1 MNIDNLVFFDKNG
14 ESYNFGRAS
23 SGNWEGADYFLP
35 ISLELYDCSNIFIL
49 ENTNGVYTFPKME
62 SGSRF
67 EVKWKT
73 ANNNTNLFLFNVLV
87 EGTGT
92 DAYNY
97 LEKQEYI
104 TINHS
109 DFNQAGTLSL
119 TYPLQLN
126 IAFTPSDEIAY
137 ARVLQIYYKTATDST
152 LVLELTVYGEGEGED
167 ERLRI
172 WLANFGIKFN
182 RQDALLLKDY
192 DLKEALADYKELNAI
207 RKLILVNR
215 DQIYPYIGTYKGL
228 LNILSLMGYRDV
240 LRVKEYWRDI
250 DPNSPYRNKFAM
262 VDFTDLLDSTEDT
275 TFDLV
280 DQNNQI
286 KTGGKFEKTE
296 FLALA
301 YQFSKAGDTY
311 DDDGL
316 PNVITTTDFTVNEI
330 FFKLHGVVVKLK
342 DEIIPINV
350 VIKDIIGEFI
360 YFEKFNI
367 RYWIDETTIESFS
380 LSDEYRINIVEPAD
394 YVSSFNHTFDT
405 PVISKK
411 IKLSSPLNSAISV
424 GHYIRP
430 DVGSSYAQLKFQ
442 FVGKSKID
450 GLPILKVLNTTT
462 NTDLI
467 LDNFQYQM
475 TISGAVSELD
485 NVPHDGINFAL
496 NDIDNTRT
504 DTGLDATG
512 SFNQPWLGFG
522 GANGMTASLIFESE
536 QNIVDTIQNTNS
548 NYLKIRDLKPLYRK
562 AGGISIF
569 PETSFNLG
577 LIDPY
582 DDGQFYS
589 IDKKDTLIQT
599 ISDYYS
605 TLKSFIFEYPNS
617 ASPLDQGDDTSD
629 KIGCPI
635 VLEAYVPDL
644 TLQQLDGIQFIDF
657 ITVAATTSSS
667 TNTIGTGLKYFSC
680 ATIQPFVVGD
690 YIKVYQSAYYNN
702 YMIGRIT
709 EINPPSMSGNTIVID
724 VYSYNGEGTLTGWT
738 VQLIDR
744 HFTIN
749 NLKYK
754 NVYEIEWI
762 ITGPQNY
769 RFEWRTS
776 TLGTNK
782 IPHILP
788 HTGEYAIEIR
798 AYDMSGAVS
807 NQFRKITVSPD
818 QPVIQ
823 VFTKIPD
830 KFRYDFKNLDNVTIG
845 DLADSPLYY
854 PYLNVIN
861 SEISSISNHYLDWNT
876 YSNYYGV
883 GNYILG
889 SRFANHNDIKLSI
902 TENSLIPYSQSTETI
917 KNSWGTGS
925 ANGQAT
931 ISNYLTASLGD
942 LYYVNFSN
950 FGLTADQ
957 LDGFYITLRG
967 EDYQYNLNSN
977 LVAIQFGG
985 FDEINLTTLSNPTIE
1000 EVLDYLQNTSEPGL
1014 SNYSYQVIETQV
1026 GPSALPISRIKATAT
1041 YQDPQNHSIIK
1052 LISIVTGLDSSL
1064 NKWTP
1069 SSANLTISSTDP
1081 LIYGPSS
1088 LPQTVYGPSSVPV
1101 PAITDGEYTLTD
1113 FGGSETL
1120 YGNTYLAVGDRL
1132 RIQNDNG
1139 DYIEGTITQMTVG
1152 ETVIIIDQA
1161 HGAGI
1166 LSDFNLFLIDTVYTF
1181 NKPVSVFNQT
1191 ELDKI
1196 QQNLLQ
1202 TNLRIDEDLLFLD
1215 CPFDD
1220 CLQTLNPYTPAAA
1233 SNINYWI
1240 DKGFVKY
1247 DNSEIGPS
1255 SIPASQTGY
1264 LPSNY
1269 DENSFNLSNIK
1280 LTYGSLIVPL
1290 HHPIFI
1296 TIANLVSNIETVWTL
1311 KLNDEL
1317 IVKVIST
1324 SYFIWRFTKPGTYTL
1339 DIDSVDTRGNHSIS
1353 TSSIIISTLVTPN
1366 EYKNYIE
1373 KQLNIRKYKIEHS

>member
-1 MNIDNLVFFDKNG
+1 M
-14 ESYNFGRAS
+14 S
-23 SGNWEGADYFLP
+23 S
-35 ISLELYDCSNIFIL
+35 S
-49 ENTNGVYTFPKME
+49 
-62 SGSRF
+62 
-67 EVKWKT
+67 
-73 ANNNTNLFLFNVLV
+73 
-87 EGTGT
+87 
-92 DAYNY
+92 
-97 LEKQEYI
+97 
-104 TINHS
+104 
-109 DFNQAGTLSL
+109 
-119 TYPLQLN
+119 
-126 IAFTPSDEIAY
+126 
-137 ARVLQIYYKTATDST
+137 
-152 LVLELTVYGEGEGED
+152 
-167 ERLRI
+167 
-172 WLANFGIKFN
+172 
-182 RQDALLLKDY
+182 
-192 DLKEALADYKELNAI
+192 
-207 RKLILVNR
+207 
-215 DQIYPYIGTYKGL
+215 
-228 LNILSLMGYRDV
+228 
-240 LRVKEYWRDI
+240 
-250 DPNSPYRNKFAM
+250 
-262 VDFTDLLDSTEDT
+262 
-275 TFDLV
+275 
-280 DQNNQI
+280 
-286 KTGGKFEKTE
+286 
-296 FLALA
+296 
-301 YQFSKAGDTY
+301 
-311 DDDGL
+311 
-316 PNVITTTDFTVNEI
+316 
-330 FFKLHGVVVKLK
+330 
-342 DEIIPINV
+342 
-350 VIKDIIGEFI
+350 
-360 YFEKFNI
+360 
-367 RYWIDETTIESFS
+367 
-380 LSDEYRINIVEPAD
+380 
-394 YVSSFNHTFDT
+394 
-405 PVISKK
+405 
-411 IKLSSPLNSAISV
+411 LNSAISV
-424 GHYIRP
+424 GQYIQP
-430 DVGSSYAQLKFQ
+430 EAGSQYGLLKFQ

-450 GLPILKVLNTTT
+450 GLPILKVLDNTT

-467 LDNFQYQM
+467 LDNFQYHM
-475 TISGAVSELD
+475 TISGAVSALD

-496 NDIDNTRT
+496 SDISNTRT
-504 DTGLDATG
+504 DTGLAATG
-512 SFNQPWLGFG
+512 SFDQPWLGFG
-522 GANGMTASLIFESE
+522 GANGMTATLIFESE
-536 QNIVDTIQNTNS
+536 QNMVDAIDSTNS
-548 NYLKIRDLKPLYRK
+548 NYLKIRDIKSLYRK
-562 AGGISIF
+562 ANGVSIF

-577 LIDPY
+577 LTDPY
-582 DDGQFYS
+582 DDSQYYS
-589 IDKKDTLIQT
+589 VDKKDTLIQA

-605 TLKSFIFEYPNS
+605 TIKSFIFEYPEGL
-617 ASPLDQGDDTSD
+617 SPLDQGDDTSD

-680 ATIQPFVVGD
+680 ATIQPFAVGD
-690 YIKVYQSAYYNN
+690 YIKVYQSTYYSN

-709 EINPPSMSGNTIVID
+709 EINPPSMSGNTIIID

-738 VQLIDR
+738 VQLIDS
-744 HFTIN
+744 HFTIA

-776 TLGTNK
+776 TRGTNK

-788 HTGEYAIEIR
+788 HTGEYTIEVR
-798 AYDMSGAVS
+798 AHDMSGAAS
-807 NQFRKITVSPD
+807 IKFKKIIVSPD
-818 QPVIQ
+818 QPIIQ

-830 KFRYDFKNLDNVTIG
+830 KVIYDFKNLHNITIG

-854 PYLNVIN
+854 PYANVIN
-861 SEISSISNHYLDWNT
+861 SGQSLISNHYLDWNT

-883 GNYILG
+883 G
-889 SRFANHNDIKLSI
+889 SNHNDIKLSSEPDYFGRDFFRRDFF
-902 TENSLIPYSQSTETI
+902 TQGFFTQALLIPYSQSTDVI
-917 KNSWGTGS
+917 KNNWGTGS

-942 LYYVNFSN
+942 LYHINFSN

-977 LVAIQFGG
+977 LVAIKFGG
-985 FDEINLTTLSNPTIE
+985 FDEINLTTLANPTIE
-1000 EVLDYLQNTSEPGL
+1000 EVLNYLQNTSEPGL
-1014 SNYSYQVIETQV
+1014 SNYSYQIIETQV
-1026 GPSALPISRIKATAT
+1026 GPSALPLIRIKATAN

-1052 LISIVTGLDSSL
+1052 LISIVTGLDSNL
-1064 NKWTP
+1064 DKWTP

-1120 YGNTYLAVGDRL
+1120 YGNTYLAIGDRL

-1152 ETVIIIDQA
+1152 QTVIIVDEA

-1191 ELDKI
+1191 EIDKI

-1202 TNLRIDEDLLFLD
+1202 IKLRIDEDLLFLD
-1215 CPFDD
+1215 CPFND

>member
-14 ESYNFGRAS
+14 ESYNFGRSS

-62 SGSRF
+62 SGSSF

-73 ANNNTNLFLFNVLV
+73 ANNRTNLFLFNVLV

-92 DAYNY
+92 TAYNY

-109 DFNQAGTLSL
+109 DFGQAGTLAL

-137 ARVLQIYYKTATDST
+137 ARVLQIYYKTTIDST
-152 LVLELTVYGEGEGED
+152 LVLELTFYGEGEGED

-192 DLKEALADYKELNAI
+192 DLKEALADYKELNAV

-250 DPNSPYRNKFAM
+250 DPTSSYYNKFAM

-296 FLALA
+296 FLALT

-394 YVSSFNHTFDT
+394 YVSSYNYT
-405 PVISKK
+405 
-411 IKLSSPLNSAISV
+411 
-424 GHYIRP
+424 
-430 DVGSSYAQLKFQ
+430 
-442 FVGKSKID
+442 
-450 GLPILKVLNTTT
+450 
-462 NTDLI
+462 
-467 LDNFQYQM
+467 
-475 TISGAVSELD
+475 
-485 NVPHDGINFAL
+485 
-496 NDIDNTRT
+496 
-504 DTGLDATG
+504 LDANNT
-512 SFNQPWLGFG
+512 
-522 GANGMTASLIFESE
+522 
-536 QNIVDTIQNTNS
+536 IVDTIQNANS
-548 NYLKIRDLKPLYRK
+548 NYLKIRDLKSLYRK

-589 IDKKDTLIQT
+589 IDKKDTLIQA

-605 TLKSFIFEYPNS
+605 TFKSFIFEYPNS
-617 ASPLDQGDDTSD
+617 VSPLDQGDDTSD

-635 VLEAYVPDL
+635 VIEAYVPDL

-667 TNTIGTGLKYFSC
+667 TNTINTGLKYFSC
-680 ATIQPFVVGD
+680 ATIQPFKVGD
-690 YIKVYQSAYYNN
+690 YIKVYQSVYYNN

-818 QPVIQ
+818 QPIIQ

-854 PYLNVIN
+854 PYANVIN

-883 GNYILG
+883 G
-889 SRFANHNDIKLSI
+889 ANHTDIQLSI
-902 TENSLIPYSQSTETI
+902 TENSLIQYSQSTETI

-942 LYYVNFSN
+942 LYHVNFSN

-977 LVAIQFGG
+977 LVAIKFGG
-985 FDEINLTTLSNPTIE
+985 FDEIDLTTLANPTIE
-1000 EVLDYLQNTSEPGL
+1000 EVLDYLQNTSDAGL
-1014 SNYSYQVIETQV
+1014 SNYSYQIIETQV
-1026 GPSALPISRIKATAT
+1026 GPSALPLSRIKATAT

-1052 LISIVTGLDSSL
+1052 LISSVSGLDSSL

-1069 SSANLTISSTDP
+1069 SSANLTISSTNP

-1152 ETVIIIDQA
+1152 QTVIIIDEA

-1191 ELDKI
+1191 EINKI

-1311 KLNDEL
+1311 KLNGQL
-1317 IVKVIST
+1317 IANVIST

-1353 TSSIIISTLVTPN
+1353 TSSIIISTLVTPS

>member
-1 MNIDNLVFFDKNG
+1 MNINNLVFFDKNG
-14 ESYNFGRAS
+14 ESYNFGQAS

-62 SGSRF
+62 TGSSF

-87 EGTGT
+87 QGTGSA
-92 DAYNY
+92 AYNY
-97 LEKQEYI
+97 LDKQEYI

-109 DFNQAGTLSL
+109 DFGQTGTLAL

-137 ARVLQIYYKTATDST
+137 ARVLQIYYKTTTTST
-152 LVLELTVYGEGEGED
+152 LVLELTFYGEGEGED

-240 LRVKEYWRDI
+240 LRVKEYWKDI
-250 DPNSPYRNKFAM
+250 DTRSPYYTKFAM
-262 VDFTDLLDSTEDT
+262 VDITDLLNITEDDT
-275 TFDLV
+275 LDLV

-330 FFKLHGVVVKLK
+330 FFKLYGVVVKLK

-380 LSDEYRINIVEPAD
+380 LSDEYQINIIEPPD
-394 YVSSFNHTFDT
+394 YVSSFNHTF
-405 PVISKK
+405 
-411 IKLSSPLNSAISV
+411 SA
-424 GHYIRP
+424 
-430 DVGSSYAQLKFQ
+430 
-442 FVGKSKID
+442 
-450 GLPILKVLNTTT
+450 N
-462 NTDLI
+462 NLI
-467 LDNFQYQM
+467 
-475 TISGAVSELD
+475 
-485 NVPHDGINFAL
+485 
-496 NDIDNTRT
+496 
-504 DTGLDATG
+504 
-512 SFNQPWLGFG
+512 SFNGVSVSS
-522 GANGMTASLIFESE
+522 NNT
-536 QNIVDTIQNTNS
+536 VDTIQNANS
-548 NYLKIRDLKPLYRK
+548 NYLKIRDIKSLYRK
-562 AGGISIF
+562 ANGVSIF

-577 LIDPY
+577 LTDPY
-582 DDGQFYS
+582 DDSQYYS
-589 IDKKDTLIQT
+589 VDKKDTLIQA

-605 TLKSFIFEYPNS
+605 TIKSFIFEYPNS
-617 ASPLDQGDDTSD
+617 VSPLDQGDDTSD

-644 TLQQLDGIQFIDF
+644 TLQQLDGIRFIDF

-680 ATIQPFVVGD
+680 ATIQPFAVGD
-690 YIKVYQSAYYNN
+690 YIKVYQTADYTN

-709 EINPPSMSGNTIVID
+709 EINPPSMSGNTILID

-744 HFTIN
+744 HFTIG

-776 TLGTNK
+776 TIGTNK

-788 HTGEYAIEIR
+788 HTGEYTIEVR
-798 AYDMSGAVS
+798 AHDMSGAVS
-807 NQFRKITVSPD
+807 IKFKKLTVSPD
-818 QPVIQ
+818 QPLIQ

-830 KFRYDFKNLDNVTIG
+830 KFRYDFKNLHNITIG

-854 PYLNVIN
+854 PYANVIN
-861 SEISSISNHYLDWNT
+861 ADLSSISNHYLDWNT

-883 GNYILG
+883 G
-889 SRFANHNDIKLSI
+889 ANHNDIKLSS
-902 TENSLIPYSQSTETI
+902 TGNSLIPYSQSTDTI
-917 KNSWGTGS
+917 KNNWGTGS

-931 ISNYLTASLGD
+931 ISNYLTVSLGD
-942 LYYVNFSN
+942 LYHVNFSN

-977 LVAIQFGG
+977 LVAIKFGG
-985 FDEINLTTLSNPTIE
+985 FDEIDLTALANPTID
-1000 EVLDYLQNTSEPGL
+1000 EVLNYLQNTSAPGL
-1014 SNYSYQVIETQV
+1014 SNYSYQVIETTF
-1026 GPSALPISRIKATAT
+1026 GPSALPLSRIKATAN

-1081 LIYGPSS
+1081 LVYGPSS

-1152 ETVIIIDQA
+1152 QTVIIIDEA

-1181 NKPVSVFNQT
+1181 NKPASVFNQT
-1191 ELDKI
+1191 ELNKI
-1196 QQNLLQ
+1196 QQNLSQIKLQ
-1202 TNLRIDEDLLFLD
+1202 IDEDLLFLD

-1247 DNSEIGPS
+1247 DNSETSPS

-1311 KLNDEL
+1311 NLNGKL

-1353 TSSIIISTLVTPN
+1353 TSSIIVSTLVTPS

>member
-14 ESYNFGRAS
+14 ESYNFGQAS

-73 ANNNTNLFLFNVLV
+73 ANNKTNLFLFNVLV

-92 DAYNY
+92 AAYNY

-109 DFNQAGTLSL
+109 DFDQAGTLAL

-137 ARVLQIYYKTATDST
+137 ARVLQIYYKTTTDST

-192 DLKEALADYKELNAI
+192 DLKEALADYKELNAV

-250 DPNSPYRNKFAM
+250 DPTSSYYNKFAM

-275 TFDLV
+275 TLDLV

-296 FLALA
+296 FLALT

-380 LSDEYRINIVEPAD
+380 LSDEYQINIVEPAD
-394 YVSSFNHTFDT
+394 YVSSYNYT
-405 PVISKK
+405 
-411 IKLSSPLNSAISV
+411 L
-424 GHYIRP
+424 
-430 DVGSSYAQLKFQ
+430 DVN
-442 FVGKSKID
+442 
-450 GLPILKVLNTTT
+450 NT
-462 NTDLI
+462 
-467 LDNFQYQM
+467 
-475 TISGAVSELD
+475 
-485 NVPHDGINFAL
+485 
-496 NDIDNTRT
+496 
-504 DTGLDATG
+504 
-512 SFNQPWLGFG
+512 
-522 GANGMTASLIFESE
+522 
-536 QNIVDTIQNTNS
+536 IVDTIQNANS
-548 NYLKIRDLKPLYRK
+548 NYLKIRDLKSLYRK

-589 IDKKDTLIQT
+589 IDKKDTLIQA

-617 ASPLDQGDDTSD
+617 VSPLDQGDDTSD

-680 ATIQPFVVGD
+680 ATIQPFKVGD
-690 YIKVYQSAYYNN
+690 SIKVYQSADYNN

-724 VYSYNGEGTLTGWT
+724 VNSYNGEGTLTGWT

-769 RFEWRTS
+769 RFEWRTG
-776 TLGTNK
+776 TLGTSK

-818 QPVIQ
+818 QPIIQ

-854 PYLNVIN
+854 PYANVIN

-883 GNYILG
+883 G
-889 SRFANHNDIKLSI
+889 ANNTGVGASHTDIQLSI
-902 TENSLIPYSQSTETI
+902 TENSLIPYFESTKTI

-942 LYYVNFSN
+942 LYHVNFSN

-977 LVAIQFGG
+977 LVAIKFGG
-985 FDEINLTTLSNPTIE
+985 FDEIDLTTLANPTIE
-1000 EVLDYLQNTSEPGL
+1000 EVLDYLQNTSEAGL
-1014 SNYSYQVIETQV
+1014 SNYSYQIIETQV
-1026 GPSALPISRIKATAT
+1026 GPSALPLSRIKATAT

-1052 LISIVTGLDSSL
+1052 LISSVSGLDSSL

-1069 SSANLTISSTDP
+1069 SSANLTISSTNP

-1152 ETVIIIDQA
+1152 QTIIIIDEA
-1161 HGAGI
+1161 HGAGT

-1191 ELDKI
+1191 EINKI

-1311 KLNDEL
+1311 KLNDDL

>member
-14 ESYNFGRAS
+14 ESYNFSRAS

-73 ANNNTNLFLFNVLV
+73 TNNKTNLFLFNVLV

-109 DFNQAGTLSL
+109 DFDQAGTLSL

-137 ARVLQIYYKTATDST
+137 ARVLQIYYKTATTST

-192 DLKEALADYKELNAI
+192 DLKEALVDYKELNAI

-228 LNILSLMGYRDV
+228 LNILNIMGYRDV

-250 DPNSPYRNKFAM
+250 DTNSPYYNKFAM
-262 VDFTDLLDSTEDT
+262 VDFTDLLNITEDT
-275 TFDLV
+275 TLDLV

-301 YQFSKAGDTY
+301 YQFSKAGDKY

-380 LSDEYRINIVEPAD
+380 LSDEYKINIVEPAN
-394 YVSSFNHTFDT
+394 YISSYNHT
-405 PVISKK
+405 
-411 IKLSSPLNSAISV
+411 LN
-424 GHYIRP
+424 
-430 DVGSSYAQLKFQ
+430 
-442 FVGKSKID
+442 
-450 GLPILKVLNTTT
+450 LN
-462 NTDLI
+462 N
-467 LDNFQYQM
+467 
-475 TISGAVSELD
+475 
-485 NVPHDGINFAL
+485 
-496 NDIDNTRT
+496 
-504 DTGLDATG
+504 
-512 SFNQPWLGFG
+512 
-522 GANGMTASLIFESE
+522 
-536 QNIVDTIQNTNS
+536 NIVDTIQNANS
-548 NYLKIRDLKPLYRK
+548 NYLKIRDLKSLYRK
-562 AGGISIF
+562 ANGISIF

-582 DDGQFYS
+582 EDSQYYS
-589 IDKKDTLIQT
+589 VYKKDALIQT

-617 ASPLDQGDDTSD
+617 VSPLDQGDDTSD

-657 ITVAATTSSS
+657 ITVAATTSST

-680 ATIQPFVVGD
+680 ATIQPFSIGD
-690 YIKVYQSAYYNN
+690 YVKIYQSVYYNN
-702 YMIGRIT
+702 YFIGRIT
-709 EINPPSMSGNTIVID
+709 QINPPSLSGDTIEVD
-724 VYSYNGEGTLTGWT
+724 VYSYNGEGTSTGWT
-738 VQLIDR
+738 VQLIDN
-744 HFTIN
+744 HFTIS

-769 RFEWRTS
+769 RFEWRTF
-776 TLGTNK
+776 TLGASK

-788 HTGEYAIEIR
+788 HTGEYTIEVR
-798 AYDMSGAVS
+798 AHDMSGAVS
-807 NQFRKITVSPD
+807 NQFRKITVVADRPI
-818 QPVIQ
+818 IQ

-830 KFRYDFKNLDNVTIG
+830 KFRYDFKNLHNVTIG

-854 PYLNVIN
+854 PYANVIN

-883 GNYILG
+883 GG
-889 SRFANHNDIKLSI
+889 NHTDIKLSS
-902 TENSLIPYSQSTETI
+902 TGNSLIPYSQSAEII

-931 ISNYLTASLGD
+931 ISNYLTARLGD
-942 LYYVNFSN
+942 LYHANFSN
-950 FGLTADQ
+950 FGMTADQ

-985 FDEINLTTLSNPTIE
+985 FDEINLTSLTNPTIE
-1000 EVLDYLQNTSEPGL
+1000 EVLNYLQNTSEPGL
-1014 SNYSYQVIETQV
+1014 SNYSYQVIETIV
-1026 GPSALPISRIKATAT
+1026 GPSALPLTRIKATAN

-1052 LISIVTGLDSSL
+1052 LISIVTGLDSGL

-1152 ETVIIIDQA
+1152 QTVIIIDQA

-1191 ELDKI
+1191 EINKI

-1215 CPFDD
+1215 CPFED

-1247 DNSEIGPS
+1247 DNSETSPS

-1290 HHPIFI
+1290 HQPIFI

-1311 KLNDEL
+1311 KLNNEL
-1317 IVKVIST
+1317 IATVIST

-1339 DIDSVDTRGNHSIS
+1339 DIDSVDTRGNHSVS
-1353 TSSIIISTLVTPN
+1353 TSSIIVSTLVTPN

>member
-14 ESYNFGRAS
+14 ESYNFGQAS

-62 SGSRF
+62 SGSSF

-73 ANNNTNLFLFNVLV
+73 ANNKTNLFLFNVLV

-92 DAYNY
+92 TSYNY

-109 DFNQAGTLSL
+109 DFDQAGTLAL

-137 ARVLQIYYKTATDST
+137 ARVLQIYYKTTTDST

-192 DLKEALADYKELNAI
+192 DLKESLADYKELNAV

-240 LRVKEYWRDI
+240 LRVKEYWKDI
-250 DPNSPYRNKFAM
+250 DPTSSYYNKFAM

-275 TFDLV
+275 TLDLV

-296 FLALA
+296 FLALT

-394 YVSSFNHTFDT
+394 YVSSYNYT
-405 PVISKK
+405 
-411 IKLSSPLNSAISV
+411 
-424 GHYIRP
+424 
-430 DVGSSYAQLKFQ
+430 
-442 FVGKSKID
+442 
-450 GLPILKVLNTTT
+450 
-462 NTDLI
+462 
-467 LDNFQYQM
+467 
-475 TISGAVSELD
+475 
-485 NVPHDGINFAL
+485 
-496 NDIDNTRT
+496 
-504 DTGLDATG
+504 LDANNT
-512 SFNQPWLGFG
+512 
-522 GANGMTASLIFESE
+522 
-536 QNIVDTIQNTNS
+536 IVDTIQNANS

-589 IDKKDTLIQT
+589 VDKKDTLIQA

-605 TLKSFIFEYPNS
+605 TFKSFIFEYPNS
-617 ASPLDQGDDTSD
+617 VSPLDQGDDTSD

-667 TNTIGTGLKYFSC
+667 TNTVGTGLKYFSC

-807 NQFRKITVSPD
+807 NQFIKITVSPD
-818 QPVIQ
+818 QPIIQ

-883 GNYILG
+883 G
-889 SRFANHNDIKLSI
+889 ANHTDIQLSI
-902 TENSLIPYSQSTETI
+902 TENSLIPYSQSTKTI

-942 LYYVNFSN
+942 LYHVNFSN

-977 LVAIQFGG
+977 LVAIKFGG
-985 FDEINLTTLSNPTIE
+985 FDEIDLTTLANPTIE
-1000 EVLDYLQNTSEPGL
+1000 EVLDYLKNTSEAGL
-1014 SNYSYQVIETQV
+1014 STYSYQIIETQV
-1026 GPSALPISRIKATAT
+1026 GPSALPLSRIKATAT

-1132 RIQNDNG
+1132 RIQNQNG
-1139 DYIEGTITQMTVG
+1139 DYIEGTITEMTVG
-1152 ETVIIIDQA
+1152 QTVIIIDEA

-1311 KLNDEL
+1311 KLNNEL

-1339 DIDSVDTRGNHSIS
+1339 DLDSVDTRGNHSIS

-1366 EYKNYIE
+1366 EYKKYIE

>member
-1 MNIDNLVFFDKNG
+1 
-14 ESYNFGRAS
+14 
-23 SGNWEGADYFLP
+23 
-35 ISLELYDCSNIFIL
+35 
-49 ENTNGVYTFPKME
+49 ME
-62 SGSRF
+62 SGSSF

-73 ANNNTNLFLFNVLV
+73 ANNKTNLFLFNVLV
-87 EGTGT
+87 QGTGT
-92 DAYNY
+92 TAYNY
-97 LEKQEYI
+97 LDKQEYL

-109 DFNQAGTLSL
+109 DFGQTGTLAL

-137 ARVLQIYYKTATDST
+137 ARVLQIYYKTTTDST
-152 LVLELTVYGEGEGED
+152 LVLELTFYGEGEGED

-192 DLKEALADYKELNAI
+192 DLKEGLVDYKELNAI

-240 LRVKEYWRDI
+240 LRVKEYWKDI
-250 DPNSPYRNKFAM
+250 DTRSPYYNKFAM
-262 VDFTDLLDSTEDT
+262 VDITDLLNITEDDAL
-275 TFDLV
+275 DLV
-280 DQNNQI
+280 DTNNQI

-330 FFKLHGVVVKLK
+330 FFKLYGVVVKLK

-380 LSDEYRINIVEPAD
+380 LSDEYQINIIEPPD
-394 YVSSFNHTFDT
+394 YISSFNHTLD
-405 PVISKK
+405 P
-411 IKLSSPLNSAISV
+411 
-424 GHYIRP
+424 R
-430 DVGSSYAQLKFQ
+430 
-442 FVGKSKID
+442 
-450 GLPILKVLNTTT
+450 T
-462 NTDLI
+462 N
-467 LDNFQYQM
+467 
-475 TISGAVSELD
+475 
-485 NVPHDGINFAL
+485 NV
-496 NDIDNTRT
+496 
-504 DTGLDATG
+504 
-512 SFNQPWLGFG
+512 
-522 GANGMTASLIFESE
+522 
-536 QNIVDTIQNTNS
+536 VDTIDSTNS
-548 NYLKIRDLKPLYRK
+548 NYLKIRDIKSLYRK
-562 AGGISIF
+562 VNGISIF
-569 PETSFNLG
+569 PETTFNLG

-582 DDGQFYS
+582 DDSQYYS
-589 IDKKDTLIQT
+589 VDKKDALIQT

-605 TLKSFIFEYPNS
+605 TVKSFIFEYPEGLN
-617 ASPLDQGDDTSD
+617 PLDQGDDTSD

-657 ITVAATTSSS
+657 VTVAATTSSS
-667 TNTIGTGLKYFSC
+667 TNTVGTGLKYFSC
-680 ATIQPFVVGD
+680 ATIQPFKVGD

-702 YMIGRIT
+702 YMIGIIT

-724 VYSYNGEGTLTGWT
+724 VYSYNGEGTITGWT

-744 HFTIN
+744 HFTIG

-754 NVYEIEWI
+754 NVYELEWI

-776 TLGTNK
+776 TFGTNK

-788 HTGEYAIEIR
+788 HTGEYTIEVR
-798 AYDMSGAVS
+798 AHDMTGAS
-807 NQFRKITVSPD
+807 SIKFKKIIVSPD
-818 QPVIQ
+818 RPIIQ

-830 KFRYDFKNLDNVTIG
+830 KFIYDFKNLHNITLG

-854 PYLNVIN
+854 PYANVIN
-861 SEISSISNHYLDWNT
+861 SGQFLISNHYLDWNT

-883 GNYILG
+883 G
-889 SRFANHNDIKLSI
+889 ANHTDIKLSSESDYFGRDFRGRDFF
-902 TENSLIPYSQSTETI
+902 TQRLFTKDLLIPYSQSTGVI
-917 KNSWGTGS
+917 KNNWGTGS

-942 LYYVNFSN
+942 LYHINFSN

-977 LVAIQFGG
+977 LVAIKFGG
-985 FDEINLTTLSNPTIE
+985 FDEINLTTLANPTIE
-1000 EVLDYLQNTSEPGL
+1000 EVLNYLQNTSEAGL
-1014 SNYSYQVIETQV
+1014 SNYSYKIIETIV
-1026 GPSALPISRIKATAT
+1026 GPSALPLSRIKATAT

-1064 NKWTP
+1064 SKWTP

-1081 LIYGPSS
+1081 LVYGPSS

-1139 DYIEGTITQMTVG
+1139 DYIEGTITQMAVG
-1152 ETVIIIDQA
+1152 QTVIIIDEA

-1181 NKPVSVFNQT
+1181 NKPASVFNQT
-1191 ELDKI
+1191 EIDKI

-1215 CPFDD
+1215 CPFND

-1311 KLNDEL
+1311 NLNGQL

-1353 TSSIIISTLVTPN
+1353 TSSIIVSTLVSPN

>member
-1 MNIDNLVFFDKNG
+1 MNIDNLVFFDRNG
-14 ESYNFGRAS
+14 ESYNFSQTS

-62 SGSRF
+62 SGSSF

-73 ANNNTNLFLFNVLV
+73 ANNKTNLFLFNVLV

-92 DAYNY
+92 TAYNY
-97 LEKQEYI
+97 LDKQESL

-109 DFNQAGTLSL
+109 DFGQAGTLNL

-137 ARVLQIYYKTATDST
+137 ARVLQIYYKTTTTST

-192 DLKEALADYKELNAI
+192 DLKEAIVDYKELNSI

-240 LRVKEYWRDI
+240 LRVKEYWKDI
-250 DPNSPYRNKFAM
+250 DPNSPYYNKFAM
-262 VDFTDLLDSTEDT
+262 VDFTDLLNSTEDT
-275 TFDLV
+275 ILDLV

-296 FLALA
+296 FLALT

-316 PNVITTTDFTVNEI
+316 PNIITTTDFTVNEI

-380 LSDEYRINIVEPAD
+380 LSDEYQINIVEPA
-394 YVSSFNHTFDT
+394 N
-405 PVISKK
+405 
-411 IKLSSPLNSAISV
+411 
-424 GHYIRP
+424 YI
-430 DVGSSYAQLKFQ
+430 SSY
-442 FVGKSKID
+442 
-450 GLPILKVLNTTT
+450 NYT
-462 NTDLI
+462 
-467 LDNFQYQM
+467 
-475 TISGAVSELD
+475 
-485 NVPHDGINFAL
+485 
-496 NDIDNTRT
+496 
-504 DTGLDATG
+504 LDANNT
-512 SFNQPWLGFG
+512 
-522 GANGMTASLIFESE
+522 M
-536 QNIVDTIQNTNS
+536 VDTIQNENS

-562 AGGISIF
+562 ADGISIF

-582 DDGQFYS
+582 DDNQYYS
-589 IDKKDTLIQT
+589 VYKKDTLIQT

-617 ASPLDQGDDTSD
+617 VSPLDQGDDTSD

-657 ITVAATTSSS
+657 ITVAATTSST

-680 ATIQPFVVGD
+680 ATIQPFTVGD
-690 YIKVYQSAYYNN
+690 YVKIYQSVYYNN
-702 YMIGRIT
+702 YFIGRII
-709 EINPPSMSGNTIVID
+709 EINPPSWSGNTIVID
-724 VYSYNGEGTLTGWT
+724 VYSYNGEGTSTGWT

-744 HFTIN
+744 HFTIS

-769 RFEWRTS
+769 RFEWRTF
-776 TLGTNK
+776 TLGANK

-788 HTGEYAIEIR
+788 HTGEYTIEVR
-798 AYDMSGAVS
+798 AHDMSGAVS
-807 NQFRKITVSPD
+807 NQFRKITVVSD
-818 QPVIQ
+818 QPIIQ

-830 KFRYDFKNLDNVTIG
+830 KFRYDFKNLHNITIG

-854 PYLNVIN
+854 PYANVIN

-883 GNYILG
+883 GG
-889 SRFANHNDIKLSI
+889 NHNDIRLSS
-902 TENSLIPYSQSTETI
+902 TGNSLIPYSQSTEII

-942 LYYVNFSN
+942 LYHTNFSN
-950 FGLTADQ
+950 LGMTADQ
-957 LDGFYITLRG
+957 LDGFYIALRG

-985 FDEINLTTLSNPTIE
+985 FNEINLTALSNPTIE
-1000 EVLDYLQNTSEPGL
+1000 EVLDYLKNTSEPGL
-1014 SNYSYQVIETQV
+1014 SNYSYQIIETQI
-1026 GPSALPISRIKATAT
+1026 GPSAMPLSRIKATAK

-1069 SSANLTISSTDP
+1069 SSTNLTISSTDP

-1120 YGNTYLAVGDRL
+1120 YGNSYLSVGDRL
-1132 RIQNDNG
+1132 RIQNNNG

-1152 ETVIIIDQA
+1152 QTVIIIDQA
-1161 HGAGI
+1161 YGAGI

-1191 ELDKI
+1191 EINKI

-1215 CPFDD
+1215 CPFED

-1247 DNSEIGPS
+1247 DNSETSPS

-1290 HHPIFI
+1290 YQPIFI

-1311 KLNDEL
+1311 KLNNQL
-1317 IVKVIST
+1317 IASVIST

-1353 TSSIIISTLVTPN
+1353 TSSIIVSTLVTPN
-1366 EYKNYIE
+1366 EYRNYIE

>member
-14 ESYNFGRAS
+14 ESYNFGQTS

-62 SGSRF
+62 SGSSF

-73 ANNNTNLFLFNVLV
+73 ANNKTNLFLFNVLV
-87 EGTGT
+87 QGTGSA
-92 DAYNY
+92 AYNY
-97 LEKQEYI
+97 LDKQEYL

-109 DFNQAGTLSL
+109 DFGQTGTLAL

-137 ARVLQIYYKTATDST
+137 ARVLQIYYKTTTTST
-152 LVLELTVYGEGEGED
+152 LVLELTFYGEGEGED

-192 DLKEALADYKELNAI
+192 DLKEGLVDYKELNAI

-240 LRVKEYWRDI
+240 LRVKEYWKDI
-250 DPNSPYRNKFAM
+250 DTRSPYYTKFAM
-262 VDFTDLLDSTEDT
+262 VDITDLLNITEDDT
-275 TFDLV
+275 LDLV
-280 DQNNQI
+280 DTNNQI
-286 KTGGKFEKTE
+286 KTGSKFEKTE

-330 FFKLHGVVVKLK
+330 FFKLYGVVVKLK

-380 LSDEYRINIVEPAD
+380 LSDEYQINIIEPPD
-394 YVSSFNHTFDT
+394 YVSSFNHT
-405 PVISKK
+405 ISA
-411 IKLSSPLNSAISV
+411 N
-424 GHYIRP
+424 
-430 DVGSSYAQLKFQ
+430 
-442 FVGKSKID
+442 
-450 GLPILKVLNTTT
+450 N
-462 NTDLI
+462 LI
-467 LDNFQYQM
+467 
-475 TISGAVSELD
+475 
-485 NVPHDGINFAL
+485 
-496 NDIDNTRT
+496 
-504 DTGLDATG
+504 
-512 SFNQPWLGFG
+512 SFN
-522 GANGMTASLIFESE
+522 GAFVPSNNT
-536 QNIVDTIQNTNS
+536 VDTIQNANS
-548 NYLKIRDLKPLYRK
+548 NYLKIRDIKSLYRK
-562 AGGISIF
+562 ANGISIF

-577 LIDPY
+577 LTDPY
-582 DDGQFYS
+582 DESQYYS
-589 IDKKDTLIQT
+589 VDKKDTLIQA

-605 TLKSFIFEYPNS
+605 TIKSFIFEYPNS
-617 ASPLDQGDDTSD
+617 VSPLDQGDDTSD

-680 ATIQPFVVGD
+680 ATIQPFAVGD
-690 YIKVYQSAYYNN
+690 YIKVYQSANYTN

-709 EINPPSMSGNTIVID
+709 EINPPSMSGNTIIID

-744 HFTIN
+744 HFTIG

-776 TLGTNK
+776 TIGTNK

-788 HTGEYAIEIR
+788 HTGEYTIEVR
-798 AYDMSGAVS
+798 AHDMSGAVS
-807 NQFRKITVSPD
+807 IKFKKLTVSPD
-818 QPVIQ
+818 QPLIQ

-830 KFRYDFKNLDNVTIG
+830 KFRYDFKNLHNITIG

-854 PYLNVIN
+854 PYANVIN
-861 SEISSISNHYLDWNT
+861 AGLSSISNHYLDWNT

-883 GNYILG
+883 G
-889 SRFANHNDIKLSI
+889 SNHNDIKLSN
-902 TENSLIPYSQSTETI
+902 TKNSLIPYSQSTDTI
-917 KNSWGTGS
+917 KNNWGTGS

-931 ISNYLTASLGD
+931 ISNYLTVSLGD
-942 LYYVNFSN
+942 LYHVNFSN

-977 LVAIQFGG
+977 LVAIKFGG
-985 FDEINLTTLSNPTIE
+985 FDEINLTTLANPTIE
-1000 EVLDYLQNTSEPGL
+1000 ELLNYLQNTSEAGL
-1014 SNYSYQVIETQV
+1014 SNYSYKIIETIV
-1026 GPSALPISRIKATAT
+1026 GPSALPLSRIKATAN

-1081 LIYGPSS
+1081 LVYGPSS

-1152 ETVIIIDQA
+1152 QTVIIIDEA

-1181 NKPVSVFNQT
+1181 NKPASVFNQT
-1191 ELDKI
+1191 ELNKI
-1196 QQNLLQ
+1196 QQNLSQ
-1202 TNLRIDEDLLFLD
+1202 VKLRIDEDLLFLD
-1215 CPFDD
+1215 CPFAD

-1240 DKGFVKY
+1240 DKDFVKY
-1247 DNSEIGPS
+1247 DNSETSPS

-1311 KLNDEL
+1311 NLNGQL

-1353 TSSIIISTLVTPN
+1353 TSSIIVSTLVTPS

>member
-14 ESYNFGRAS
+14 ESYNFSQAS

-62 SGSRF
+62 SGSSF

-73 ANNNTNLFLFNVLV
+73 ANNKTNLFLFNVLI

-92 DAYNY
+92 AAYNY

-126 IAFTPSDEIAY
+126 IAFTPSDEISY
-137 ARVLQIYYKTATDST
+137 ARVLQIYYKTSTTST

-192 DLKEALADYKELNAI
+192 DLKESLADYKELNAV

-240 LRVKEYWRDI
+240 LRVKEYWKDI
-250 DPNSPYRNKFAM
+250 DPNSPYYNKFAM

-280 DQNNQI
+280 DKNNQI

-296 FLALA
+296 FLALT

-330 FFKLHGVVVKLK
+330 FFKLHGIVVKLK
-342 DEIIPINV
+342 DEILPINV

-367 RYWIDETTIESFS
+367 RYWIDETTVESFS

-394 YVSSFNHTFDT
+394 YVSSYNYT
-405 PVISKK
+405 
-411 IKLSSPLNSAISV
+411 
-424 GHYIRP
+424 
-430 DVGSSYAQLKFQ
+430 
-442 FVGKSKID
+442 
-450 GLPILKVLNTTT
+450 
-462 NTDLI
+462 
-467 LDNFQYQM
+467 
-475 TISGAVSELD
+475 
-485 NVPHDGINFAL
+485 
-496 NDIDNTRT
+496 
-504 DTGLDATG
+504 LDANNT
-512 SFNQPWLGFG
+512 
-522 GANGMTASLIFESE
+522 
-536 QNIVDTIQNTNS
+536 IVDTIQNANS

-617 ASPLDQGDDTSD
+617 VSPLDQGDDTSI

-667 TNTIGTGLKYFSC
+667 TNTVGTGLKYFSC
-680 ATIQPFVVGD
+680 ATIQPFNVGD
-690 YIKVYQSAYYNN
+690 SIKVYQSTYYNN
-702 YMIGRIT
+702 YMIGQIT
-709 EINPPSMSGNTIVID
+709 EINPPSMSGNTILID
-724 VYSYNGEGTLTGWT
+724 VNSYNGEGTLTGWT

-749 NLKYK
+749 NIRYK

-762 ITGPQNY
+762 ITGPQDY

-788 HTGEYAIEIR
+788 HTGEYAIEVR

-818 QPVIQ
+818 QPIIQ

-883 GNYILG
+883 G
-889 SRFANHNDIKLSI
+889 ANHNDIKLS
-902 TENSLIPYSQSTETI
+902 TTGNSLIPYSQSTETI

-957 LDGFYITLRG
+957 LAGFYITLRG

-985 FDEINLTTLSNPTIE
+985 FDEINLTALANPTID
-1000 EVLDYLQNTSEPGL
+1000 EVLDYLKNTSAPGL
-1014 SNYSYQVIETQV
+1014 SNYSYQVIETTF
-1026 GPSALPISRIKATAT
+1026 GPSALPLSRIKATVT

-1132 RIQNDNG
+1132 RIQNGNG

-1152 ETVIIIDQA
+1152 QTVIIIDEA

-1191 ELDKI
+1191 EINKI

-1247 DNSEIGPS
+1247 DNSETSPS

-1290 HHPIFI
+1290 HQPIFI

>member
-1 MNIDNLVFFDKNG
+1 MNIDNLVFFDRNG
-14 ESYNFGRAS
+14 ESYNFSQAA

-35 ISLELYDCSNIFIL
+35 ISLEIYDCSNLFIL

-62 SGSRF
+62 SGSSF

-73 ANNNTNLFLFNVLV
+73 ANNKTNLFLFNVLV

-92 DAYNY
+92 TAYNY
-97 LEKQEYI
+97 LDKQESL

-109 DFNQAGTLSL
+109 DFGQAGTLNL

-126 IAFTPSDEIAY
+126 IAFTPSDEISY
-137 ARVLQIYYKTATDST
+137 SRVLQIYYKTTIDTT

-192 DLKEALADYKELNAI
+192 DLKEALVDYKELNAI

-215 DQIYPYIGTYKGL
+215 EQVYPYIGTYKGL

-250 DPNSPYRNKFAM
+250 DTNSPYYNKFAM
-262 VDFTDLLDSTEDT
+262 VDITDLLNITEDT
-275 TFDLV
+275 TLDLV

-296 FLALA
+296 FLALT

-316 PNVITTTDFTVNEI
+316 PNIITTTDFTVNEI
-330 FFKLHGVVVKLK
+330 FFKLYGIVVKLK

-380 LSDEYRINIVEPAD
+380 LSDEYLINIVEPA
-394 YVSSFNHTFDT
+394 N
-405 PVISKK
+405 
-411 IKLSSPLNSAISV
+411 
-424 GHYIRP
+424 YI
-430 DVGSSYAQLKFQ
+430 SSY
-442 FVGKSKID
+442 
-450 GLPILKVLNTTT
+450 NYT
-462 NTDLI
+462 
-467 LDNFQYQM
+467 
-475 TISGAVSELD
+475 
-485 NVPHDGINFAL
+485 
-496 NDIDNTRT
+496 
-504 DTGLDATG
+504 LDANNT
-512 SFNQPWLGFG
+512 
-522 GANGMTASLIFESE
+522 
-536 QNIVDTIQNTNS
+536 IVDTIQNVNS
-548 NYLKIRDLKPLYRK
+548 NYLKIRDLKSLYRK
-562 AGGISIF
+562 ADGISIF

-582 DDGQFYS
+582 DDSQYYS
-589 IDKKDTLIQT
+589 VYKKDTLIQA
-599 ISDYYS
+599 IADYYS
-605 TLKSFIFEYPNS
+605 TIKSFIFEYPNS
-617 ASPLDQGDDTSD
+617 VSPLDQGDDTSD

-657 ITVAATTSSS
+657 VTVAATASST

-680 ATIQPFVVGD
+680 ATIQPFNIGD
-690 YIKVYQSAYYNN
+690 YVKIYQSVYYNN
-702 YMIGRIT
+702 YFIGQIT
-709 EINPPSMSGNTIVID
+709 AINPPSWSGNTIEVD
-724 VYSYNGEGTLTGWT
+724 VYSYNGEGTSTGWT

-744 HFTIN
+744 HFTIS

-769 RFEWRTS
+769 RFEWRTF
-776 TLGTNK
+776 TLGANK

-788 HTGEYAIEIR
+788 HTGEYTIEVR
-798 AYDMSGAVS
+798 AHDMSGAVS
-807 NQFRKITVSPD
+807 NQFRKITVASE
-818 QPVIQ
+818 QPIIQ

-830 KFRYDFKNLDNVTIG
+830 KFRYDFKNLHNITIG

-854 PYLNVIN
+854 PYANVIN

-883 GNYILG
+883 GG
-889 SRFANHNDIKLSI
+889 NHNDIKLSS
-902 TENSLIPYSQSTETI
+902 TGNSLIPYSQSTEII

-931 ISNYLTASLGD
+931 ISNYLTARLGD
-942 LYYVNFSN
+942 LYHTNFSN
-950 FGLTADQ
+950 FGMTADQ

-985 FDEINLTTLSNPTIE
+985 FDEINLTSLTNPTIE
-1000 EVLDYLQNTSEPGL
+1000 EVLNYLQNTSEPGL
-1014 SNYSYQVIETQV
+1014 SNYSYQIIETTF
-1026 GPSALPISRIKATAT
+1026 GPSALPLSRIKATAK

-1052 LISIVTGLDSSL
+1052 LISIVTGLDSGL

-1152 ETVIIIDQA
+1152 QTVIIIDQA
-1161 HGAGI
+1161 YGAGI

-1191 ELDKI
+1191 EINKI

-1215 CPFDD
+1215 CPFED

-1247 DNSEIGPS
+1247 DNSGTSPS

-1290 HHPIFI
+1290 YQPIFI

-1311 KLNDEL
+1311 KLNDQL
-1317 IVKVIST
+1317 IASVIST

-1366 EYKNYIE
+1366 EYRNYIE

>member
-1 MNIDNLVFFDKNG
+1 MNIDNLVFFDRNG
-14 ESYNFGRAS
+14 ESYNFGQTS

-62 SGSRF
+62 SGSSF

-73 ANNNTNLFLFNVLV
+73 ANNKTNLFLFNVLV

-92 DAYNY
+92 TAYNY

-109 DFNQAGTLSL
+109 DFDQAGTLAL

-137 ARVLQIYYKTATDST
+137 ARVLQIYYKTTTTST
-152 LVLELTVYGEGEGED
+152 LVLELTFYGEGEGED

-192 DLKEALADYKELNAI
+192 DLKEALADYKELNAV

-215 DQIYPYIGTYKGL
+215 DQVYPYIGTYKGL

-250 DPNSPYRNKFAM
+250 DPNSPYYNKFAM
-262 VDFTDLLDSTEDT
+262 VDFTDLLDITEDT
-275 TFDLV
+275 TLDLV

-296 FLALA
+296 FLALT

-330 FFKLHGVVVKLK
+330 FFKLHGIVVKLK

-394 YVSSFNHTFDT
+394 YVSSFNYT
-405 PVISKK
+405 
-411 IKLSSPLNSAISV
+411 
-424 GHYIRP
+424 
-430 DVGSSYAQLKFQ
+430 
-442 FVGKSKID
+442 
-450 GLPILKVLNTTT
+450 
-462 NTDLI
+462 
-467 LDNFQYQM
+467 
-475 TISGAVSELD
+475 
-485 NVPHDGINFAL
+485 
-496 NDIDNTRT
+496 
-504 DTGLDATG
+504 LDANNT
-512 SFNQPWLGFG
+512 
-522 GANGMTASLIFESE
+522 
-536 QNIVDTIQNTNS
+536 IVDTIQNVNS

-562 AGGISIF
+562 ANGVSIF

-582 DDGQFYS
+582 DDSQFYS
-589 IDKKDTLIQT
+589 VDKKDTLIQT

-617 ASPLDQGDDTSD
+617 VSPLDQGDDTSD

-680 ATIQPFVVGD
+680 ATIQPFTVGD
-690 YIKVYQSAYYNN
+690 SIKVYQSVYYNN
-702 YMIGRIT
+702 YMIGQIT

-724 VYSYNGEGTLTGWT
+724 VNSYNGEGTLTGWT

-788 HTGEYAIEIR
+788 HTGEYEIEVR
-798 AYDMSGAVS
+798 AHDMSGAVS

-818 QPVIQ
+818 QPIIQ

-830 KFRYDFKNLDNVTIG
+830 KFRYDFKNLNNITIG

-854 PYLNVIN
+854 PYANVIN
-861 SEISSISNHYLDWNT
+861 AELSSISNHYLDWNT

-883 GNYILG
+883 G
-889 SRFANHNDIKLSI
+889 ANHTDIKLSI
-902 TENSLIPYSQSTETI
+902 TENSLIPYSQSIETI

-942 LYYVNFSN
+942 LYHVNFSN

-967 EDYQYNLNSN
+967 EDYQYNLTSN
-977 LVAIQFGG
+977 LVSIKFGG
-985 FDEINLTTLSNPTIE
+985 FDEIDLTALSNPTIE
-1000 EVLDYLQNTSEPGL
+1000 DVLNYLQNTSEPGL
-1014 SNYSYQVIETQV
+1014 SNYSYKIIETQV
-1026 GPSALPISRIKATAT
+1026 GPSALPLSRIKATAN

-1052 LISIVTGLDSSL
+1052 LISIVTGLDSGL

-1069 SSANLTISSTDP
+1069 SSANLAISATDP

-1101 PAITDGEYTLTD
+1101 PALTDGEYILTD

-1132 RIQNDNG
+1132 RIQNQNG
-1139 DYIEGTITQMTVG
+1139 DYIEGTITEMNIG
-1152 ETVIIIDQA
+1152 ETIIIVDEA

-1191 ELDKI
+1191 EINKI

-1202 TNLRIDEDLLFLD
+1202 INLRIDEDLLFLD
-1215 CPFDD
+1215 CPFND

-1296 TIANLVSNIETVWTL
+1296 TIANLVSNIETLWTL
-1311 KLNDEL
+1311 KLNGQL

>member
-14 ESYNFGRAS
+14 ESYNFGRSS

-62 SGSRF
+62 SGSSF

-73 ANNNTNLFLFNVLV
+73 ANNKTNLFLFNVLV

-92 DAYNY
+92 AAYNY

-109 DFNQAGTLSL
+109 DFDQAGTLAL

-137 ARVLQIYYKTATDST
+137 ARVLQIYYKTTTDST
-152 LVLELTVYGEGEGED
+152 LVLELAVYGEGEGED

-192 DLKEALADYKELNAI
+192 DLKEALADYKELNAV

-250 DPNSPYRNKFAM
+250 DPNSSYYNKFAM

-275 TFDLV
+275 TLDLV

-296 FLALA
+296 FLALT

-394 YVSSFNHTFDT
+394 YVSSYNYT
-405 PVISKK
+405 
-411 IKLSSPLNSAISV
+411 
-424 GHYIRP
+424 
-430 DVGSSYAQLKFQ
+430 
-442 FVGKSKID
+442 
-450 GLPILKVLNTTT
+450 
-462 NTDLI
+462 
-467 LDNFQYQM
+467 
-475 TISGAVSELD
+475 
-485 NVPHDGINFAL
+485 
-496 NDIDNTRT
+496 
-504 DTGLDATG
+504 LDANNT
-512 SFNQPWLGFG
+512 
-522 GANGMTASLIFESE
+522 
-536 QNIVDTIQNTNS
+536 IVDTIQNANS

-562 AGGISIF
+562 ANGVSIF

-582 DDGQFYS
+582 DDSQFYS
-589 IDKKDTLIQT
+589 VDKKDTLIQT

-617 ASPLDQGDDTSD
+617 VSPLDQGDDTSD

-680 ATIQPFVVGD
+680 ATIQPFAVGD
-690 YIKVYQSAYYNN
+690 YIKVYQSANYTN
-702 YMIGRIT
+702 YMIGRIS
-709 EINPPSMSGNTIVID
+709 EINPPSMSGNTILID

-762 ITGPQNY
+762 ITGPQEY

-776 TLGTNK
+776 TLGTSK

-788 HTGEYAIEIR
+788 HTGEYTIEVR

-818 QPVIQ
+818 QPIIQ
-823 VFTKIPD
+823 VFTKISD

-883 GNYILG
+883 G
-889 SRFANHNDIKLSI
+889 ANHNDIKLS
-902 TENSLIPYSQSTETI
+902 TTGNSLIPYSQSTETI

-977 LVAIQFGG
+977 LVAIKFGG
-985 FDEINLTTLSNPTIE
+985 FDEIDLTALSNPTIE
-1000 EVLDYLQNTSEPGL
+1000 EVLNYLQNTSAPGL
-1014 SNYSYQVIETQV
+1014 SNYSYQVIETTF
-1026 GPSALPISRIKATAT
+1026 GPSALPLSRIKATAT

-1069 SSANLTISSTDP
+1069 GSANLTISSTDP

-1152 ETVIIIDQA
+1152 QTVIIIDEA

-1191 ELDKI
+1191 EIDKI

-1247 DNSEIGPS
+1247 DNSETSPS

-1311 KLNDEL
+1311 KLNGQL
-1317 IVKVIST
+1317 IVNVIST

>member
-14 ESYNFGRAS
+14 ESYNFSQAS

-62 SGSRF
+62 SGSSF

-73 ANNNTNLFLFNVLV
+73 ANNKTNLFLFNVLI

-92 DAYNY
+92 AAYNY

-126 IAFTPSDEIAY
+126 IAFTPSDEISY
-137 ARVLQIYYKTATDST
+137 ARVLQIYYKTSTTST

-192 DLKEALADYKELNAI
+192 DLKESLADYKELNAV

-240 LRVKEYWRDI
+240 LRVKEYWKDI
-250 DPNSPYRNKFAM
+250 DPNSPYYNKFAM

-296 FLALA
+296 FLALT

-330 FFKLHGVVVKLK
+330 FFKLHGIVVKLK
-342 DEIIPINV
+342 DEILPINV

-367 RYWIDETTIESFS
+367 RYWIDETTVESFS

-394 YVSSFNHTFDT
+394 YVSSYNYT
-405 PVISKK
+405 
-411 IKLSSPLNSAISV
+411 
-424 GHYIRP
+424 
-430 DVGSSYAQLKFQ
+430 
-442 FVGKSKID
+442 
-450 GLPILKVLNTTT
+450 
-462 NTDLI
+462 
-467 LDNFQYQM
+467 
-475 TISGAVSELD
+475 
-485 NVPHDGINFAL
+485 
-496 NDIDNTRT
+496 
-504 DTGLDATG
+504 LDANNT
-512 SFNQPWLGFG
+512 
-522 GANGMTASLIFESE
+522 
-536 QNIVDTIQNTNS
+536 IVDTIQNANS

-617 ASPLDQGDDTSD
+617 VSPLDQGDDTSI

-667 TNTIGTGLKYFSC
+667 TNTVGTGLKYFSC
-680 ATIQPFVVGD
+680 ATIQPFNVGD
-690 YIKVYQSAYYNN
+690 SIKVYQSTYYNN
-702 YMIGRIT
+702 YMIGQIT
-709 EINPPSMSGNTIVID
+709 EINPPSMSGNTILID
-724 VYSYNGEGTLTGWT
+724 VNSYNGEGTLTGWT

-749 NLKYK
+749 NIRYK

-762 ITGPQNY
+762 ITGPQDY

-788 HTGEYAIEIR
+788 HTGEYAIEVR

-818 QPVIQ
+818 QPIIQ

-883 GNYILG
+883 G
-889 SRFANHNDIKLSI
+889 ANHNDIKLS
-902 TENSLIPYSQSTETI
+902 TTGNSLIPYSQSTETI

-957 LDGFYITLRG
+957 LAGFYITLRG

-985 FDEINLTTLSNPTIE
+985 FDEINLTALANPTID
-1000 EVLDYLQNTSEPGL
+1000 EVLDYLKNTSAPGL
-1014 SNYSYQVIETQV
+1014 SNYSYQVIETTF
-1026 GPSALPISRIKATAT
+1026 GPSALPLSRIKATAT

-1132 RIQNDNG
+1132 RIQNGNG

-1152 ETVIIIDQA
+1152 QTVIIIDEA

-1191 ELDKI
+1191 EINKI

-1247 DNSEIGPS
+1247 DNSETSPS

-1290 HHPIFI
+1290 HQPIFI

-1311 KLNDEL
+1311 KLNGEL
-1317 IVKVIST
+1317 IANVIST

-1339 DIDSVDTRGNHSIS
+1339 DIDSVDTRGNHSVS

>member
-14 ESYNFGRAS
+14 ESYNFGRSS

-62 SGSRF
+62 SGSSF

-73 ANNNTNLFLFNVLV
+73 ANNKTNLFLFNVLV

-92 DAYNY
+92 AAYNY

-109 DFNQAGTLSL
+109 DFDQAGTLAL

-137 ARVLQIYYKTATDST
+137 ARVLQIYYKTTTDST

-192 DLKEALADYKELNAI
+192 DLKEALADYKELNAV

-250 DPNSPYRNKFAM
+250 DPNSSYYNKFAM

-275 TFDLV
+275 TLDLV

-296 FLALA
+296 FLALT

-394 YVSSFNHTFDT
+394 YVSSYNYT
-405 PVISKK
+405 
-411 IKLSSPLNSAISV
+411 L
-424 GHYIRP
+424 
-430 DVGSSYAQLKFQ
+430 DVN
-442 FVGKSKID
+442 
-450 GLPILKVLNTTT
+450 NT
-462 NTDLI
+462 
-467 LDNFQYQM
+467 
-475 TISGAVSELD
+475 
-485 NVPHDGINFAL
+485 
-496 NDIDNTRT
+496 
-504 DTGLDATG
+504 
-512 SFNQPWLGFG
+512 
-522 GANGMTASLIFESE
+522 
-536 QNIVDTIQNTNS
+536 IVDTIQNANS

-562 AGGISIF
+562 AGGVSIF

-582 DDGQFYS
+582 DDSQFYS

-617 ASPLDQGDDTSD
+617 VSPLDQGDDTSD

-680 ATIQPFVVGD
+680 ATIQPFKVGD
-690 YIKVYQSAYYNN
+690 SIKVYQSAYYNN
-702 YMIGRIT
+702 YMIGQIT
-709 EINPPSMSGNTIVID
+709 EINPPSMSGNTILID
-724 VYSYNGEGTLTGWT
+724 VNSYNGEGTLTGWT

-762 ITGPQNY
+762 ITGPQEY

-776 TLGTNK
+776 TLGTSK

-788 HTGEYAIEIR
+788 HTGEYTIEVR

-818 QPVIQ
+818 QPIIQ
-823 VFTKIPD
+823 VFTKISD

-883 GNYILG
+883 G
-889 SRFANHNDIKLSI
+889 ANHNDIKLS
-902 TENSLIPYSQSTETI
+902 TTGNSLIPYSQSTETI

-957 LDGFYITLRG
+957 LAGFYITLRG

-977 LVAIQFGG
+977 LVAIKFGG
-985 FDEINLTTLSNPTIE
+985 FDEIDLTALSNPTIE
-1000 EVLDYLQNTSEPGL
+1000 EVLNYLQNTSAPGL
-1014 SNYSYQVIETQV
+1014 SNYSYQVIETTF
-1026 GPSALPISRIKATAT
+1026 GPSALPLSRIKATAT

-1152 ETVIIIDQA
+1152 QTVIIIDEA

-1191 ELDKI
+1191 EIDKI

-1247 DNSEIGPS
+1247 DNSETSPS

-1311 KLNDEL
+1311 KLNGQL
-1317 IVKVIST
+1317 IVNVIST

>member
-14 ESYNFGRAS
+14 ESYNFSQAS

-62 SGSRF
+62 SGSSF

-73 ANNNTNLFLFNVLV
+73 ANNKTNLFLFNVLI

-92 DAYNY
+92 AAYNY

-119 TYPLQLN
+119 SYPLQLN
-126 IAFTPSDEIAY
+126 IAFTPSEEIAY
-137 ARVLQIYYKTATDST
+137 ARVLQIYYKTTTTST

-192 DLKEALADYKELNAI
+192 DLKEALADYKELNAV

-250 DPNSPYRNKFAM
+250 DPNSPYYNKFAM
-262 VDFTDLLDSTEDT
+262 VDFTDLLDITEDT
-275 TFDLV
+275 TLDLV

-296 FLALA
+296 FLALT

-394 YVSSFNHTFDT
+394 YVSSFNYT
-405 PVISKK
+405 
-411 IKLSSPLNSAISV
+411 
-424 GHYIRP
+424 
-430 DVGSSYAQLKFQ
+430 
-442 FVGKSKID
+442 
-450 GLPILKVLNTTT
+450 
-462 NTDLI
+462 
-467 LDNFQYQM
+467 
-475 TISGAVSELD
+475 
-485 NVPHDGINFAL
+485 
-496 NDIDNTRT
+496 
-504 DTGLDATG
+504 LDANNT
-512 SFNQPWLGFG
+512 
-522 GANGMTASLIFESE
+522 
-536 QNIVDTIQNTNS
+536 IVDTIQNVNS

-562 AGGISIF
+562 ANGVSIF

-617 ASPLDQGDDTSD
+617 ASPLDQGDDTSI

-690 YIKVYQSAYYNN
+690 YIKVYQSADYTN

-709 EINPPSMSGNTIVID
+709 EINPPSMSGNTILID

-807 NQFRKITVSPD
+807 NQFIKITVSPD
-818 QPVIQ
+818 QPIIQ

-861 SEISSISNHYLDWNT
+861 SEISLISNHYLDWNT

-883 GNYILG
+883 G
-889 SRFANHNDIKLSI
+889 ANHTDIQLSI
-902 TENSLIPYSQSTETI
+902 TENSLIQYSQSTETI

-942 LYYVNFSN
+942 LYHVNFSN

-1014 SNYSYQVIETQV
+1014 SNYSYKIIETQV

-1152 ETVIIIDQA
+1152 QTVIIVDEA

-1181 NKPVSVFNQT
+1181 NKPISVFNQT

-1215 CPFDD
+1215 CPFND

-1311 KLNDEL
+1311 KLNGEI

-1339 DIDSVDTRGNHSIS
+1339 DLDSVDTRGNHSVS

>member
-14 ESYNFGRAS
+14 ESYNFSQAS

-62 SGSRF
+62 SGSSF

-73 ANNNTNLFLFNVLV
+73 ANNKTNLFLFNVLV

-92 DAYNY
+92 TAYNY

-109 DFNQAGTLSL
+109 DFNQAGTLAL

-126 IAFTPSDEIAY
+126 IAFTPSDEISY
-137 ARVLQIYYKTATDST
+137 ARVLQIYYKTATTST

-192 DLKEALADYKELNAI
+192 DLKEALVDYKELNAI

-250 DPNSPYRNKFAM
+250 DPNSPYYNKFAM

-280 DQNNQI
+280 DLNNQI

-296 FLALA
+296 FLALT
-301 YQFSKAGDTY
+301 YQFSKVGDTY

-380 LSDEYRINIVEPAD
+380 LSDEYQINIVEPAD
-394 YVSSFNHTFDT
+394 YVSSYNYT
-405 PVISKK
+405 
-411 IKLSSPLNSAISV
+411 
-424 GHYIRP
+424 
-430 DVGSSYAQLKFQ
+430 
-442 FVGKSKID
+442 
-450 GLPILKVLNTTT
+450 
-462 NTDLI
+462 
-467 LDNFQYQM
+467 
-475 TISGAVSELD
+475 
-485 NVPHDGINFAL
+485 
-496 NDIDNTRT
+496 
-504 DTGLDATG
+504 LDA
-512 SFNQPWLGFG
+512 N
-522 GANGMTASLIFESE
+522 N
-536 QNIVDTIQNTNS
+536 NIVDTIQYTNS

-562 AGGISIF
+562 FNGVSIF

-617 ASPLDQGDDTSD
+617 ASPLDQGDDTSN

-680 ATIQPFVVGD
+680 ATIQPFNVGD
-690 YIKVYQSAYYNN
+690 YIKVYQSVYYNN

-709 EINPPSMSGNTIVID
+709 EINPPSMSGNTIAID
-724 VYSYNGEGTLTGWT
+724 VYSYNGEGTSTGWT

-744 HFTIN
+744 HFTISN
-749 NLKYK
+749 IKYK

-762 ITGPQNY
+762 IDGPKGY
-769 RFEWRTS
+769 RFEWRAS

-788 HTGEYAIEIR
+788 YTGEYTIEVR
-798 AYDMSGAVS
+798 AHDMSGAVS

-818 QPVIQ
+818 RPIIQ

-830 KFRYDFKNLDNVTIG
+830 KFRYDFKNLHNITIG

-854 PYLNVIN
+854 PYANVIN

-883 GNYILG
+883 G
-889 SRFANHNDIKLSI
+889 ANHTDIKLSS
-902 TENSLIPYSQSTETI
+902 TKNEMSQYSQSIETI

-942 LYYVNFSN
+942 LYHVNFSN

-977 LVAIQFGG
+977 LVAIKFGG

-1000 EVLDYLQNTSEPGL
+1000 EVLNYLQNTSDPGV
-1014 SNYSYQVIETQV
+1014 SNYSYKIIETQV
-1026 GPSALPISRIKATAT
+1026 GPSGLPLIRIKATAN

-1139 DYIEGTITQMTVG
+1139 DYIEGTITQMTIG
-1152 ETVIIIDQA
+1152 QTVIIIDEA

-1191 ELDKI
+1191 EINKI

-1202 TNLRIDEDLLFLD
+1202 INLRIDEDLLFLD
-1215 CPFDD
+1215 CPFND
-1220 CLQTLNPYTPAAA
+1220 CLQTVNPYTPAAA

-1296 TIANLVSNIETVWTL
+1296 TIANLVSNIETLWTV
-1311 KLNDEL
+1311 KLNGKI
-1317 IVKVIST
+1317 IVRVVST
-1324 SYFIWRFTKPGTYTL
+1324 SYFIWRFTQPGTYTL

-1353 TSSIIISTLVTPN
+1353 TSSIIVSTLVTPN

>member
-14 ESYNFGRAS
+14 ESYNFSQAS

-62 SGSRF
+62 SGSSF

-73 ANNNTNLFLFNVLV
+73 ANNKTNLFLFNVLI

-92 DAYNY
+92 AAYNY

-126 IAFTPSDEIAY
+126 IAFTPSDEISY
-137 ARVLQIYYKTATDST
+137 ARVLQIYYKTSTTST

-330 FFKLHGVVVKLK
+330 FFKLHGIVVKLK
-342 DEIIPINV
+342 DEILPINV

-367 RYWIDETTIESFS
+367 RYWIDETTVESFS

-394 YVSSFNHTFDT
+394 YVSSFNHT
-405 PVISKK
+405 
-411 IKLSSPLNSAISV
+411 
-424 GHYIRP
+424 
-430 DVGSSYAQLKFQ
+430 
-442 FVGKSKID
+442 
-450 GLPILKVLNTTT
+450 
-462 NTDLI
+462 
-467 LDNFQYQM
+467 
-475 TISGAVSELD
+475 
-485 NVPHDGINFAL
+485 
-496 NDIDNTRT
+496 
-504 DTGLDATG
+504 LDANNT
-512 SFNQPWLGFG
+512 
-522 GANGMTASLIFESE
+522 
-536 QNIVDTIQNTNS
+536 IVDTIQNANS

-569 PETSFNLG
+569 TETSINLG

-617 ASPLDQGDDTSD
+617 VSPLDQGDDTSI

-667 TNTIGTGLKYFSC
+667 TNTVGTGLKYFSC
-680 ATIQPFVVGD
+680 ATIQPFNVGD
-690 YIKVYQSAYYNN
+690 SIKVYQSVYYNN

-709 EINPPSMSGNTIVID
+709 EINPPSMSGNTILID
-724 VYSYNGEGTLTGWT
+724 VNSYNGEGTLTGWT

-749 NLKYK
+749 NIRYK

-762 ITGPQNY
+762 ITGPQDY

-788 HTGEYAIEIR
+788 HTGEYAIEVR

-818 QPVIQ
+818 QPIIQ

-883 GNYILG
+883 G
-889 SRFANHNDIKLSI
+889 ANHNDIKLS
-902 TENSLIPYSQSTETI
+902 TTGNSLIPYSQSTETI

-957 LDGFYITLRG
+957 LAGFYITLRG

-985 FDEINLTTLSNPTIE
+985 FDEINLTALANPTID
-1000 EVLDYLQNTSEPGL
+1000 EVLDYLKNTSAPGL
-1014 SNYSYQVIETQV
+1014 SNYSYQVIETTF
-1026 GPSALPISRIKATAT
+1026 GPSALPLSRIKATAT

-1132 RIQNDNG
+1132 RIQNGNG

-1152 ETVIIIDQA
+1152 QTIIIIDEA

-1191 ELDKI
+1191 EINKI

-1247 DNSEIGPS
+1247 DNSETSPS

-1311 KLNDEL
+1311 KLNGEL
-1317 IVKVIST
+1317 IANVIST

-1339 DIDSVDTRGNHSIS
+1339 DIDSVDTRGNHSVS
-1353 TSSIIISTLVTPN
+1353 TTSIIISTLVTPN